1 MQENGPESRILRTR
15 VSGPSSCMA
24 ALGALL
30 LLAWRL
36 TQPAQVSTTPSTVRA
51 RHDVI
56 ERRTGHLPGAPRS
69 GHMSRERLAAFPRA
83 RLLGCSA
90 LGNCRMENV
99 CFSAHDGV
107 LIPNTSSTTPPTV
120 REFDRVAG
128 PSSRLTPPYAARIF
142 PRKAFNALT
151 NAFLLEGETF
161 ASNCWRQGFRSSN
174 PAHFMAGYGKVFV
187 AALDTHVPRGLST
200 LIFQSCG
207 HRAQAKWEWGRE
219 VWSLIEAKGNESGL
233 LPPAGADVVT
243 LSSTKPLGYR
253 GGNWPQQWPSQGD
266 LVVCARH
273 VTAER
278 NSVATYLGRN
288 HPDIVAEWQRHVQR
302 QLPESSESRTSVP
315 SAVSSEPGIAASP
328 LSDRSS
334 RKTPHAMP
342 STACASCLNSLRIA
356 IFYREEGSALRRF
369 RNLAGVR
376 AVAARYSAGRVSMVT
391 ITSRTNFATQAC
403 DATLLYCAGSG
414 CMWMLDSR
422 CAFHWSCT
430 CTILSLI
437 VSDR

>member
-1 MQENGPESRILRTR
+1 MSIAVFFVSRVLPYLSQLLTSTGVRASVSLSAHPVSAKMR
-15 VSGPSSCMA
+15 LSGPLSCMA

-36 TQPAQVSTTPSTVRA
+36 TQPTQVSTPPCTVRA
-51 RHDVI
+51 CRDASHDVI
-56 ERRTGHLPGAPRS
+56 ERRTGHMPGAPRARQ
-69 GHMSRERLAAFPRA
+69 MSRERLAAFPRA

-99 CFSAHDGV
+99 CFSARDGV

-128 PSSRLTPPYAARIF
+128 PSSSLTPPYAARIF

-161 ASNCWRQGFRSSN
+161 ASNCWRQGFLSSN

-207 HRAQAKWEWGRE
+207 HRARAEWEWGGE
-219 VWSLIEAKGNESGL
+219 VWSLIQAKGNESGL

-243 LSSTKPLGYR
+243 LSSKKPLDYR

-278 NSVATYLGRN
+278 NSVGTYLGRN
-288 HPDIVAEWQRHVQR
+288 HPDIVAEWQRHVYR
-302 QLPESSESRTSVP
+302 QLPESSES
-315 SAVSSEPGIAASP
+315 
-328 LSDRSS
+328 
-334 RKTPHAMP
+334 
-342 STACASCLNSLRIA
+342 
-356 IFYREEGSALRRF
+356 
-369 RNLAGVR
+369 
-376 AVAARYSAGRVSMVT
+376 
-391 ITSRTNFATQAC
+391 
-403 DATLLYCAGSG
+403 TL
-414 CMWMLDSR
+414 
-422 CAFHWSCT
+422 
-430 CTILSLI
+430 
-437 VSDR
+437 

>member
-1 MQENGPESRILRTR
+1 
-15 VSGPSSCMA
+15 MA

-36 TQPAQVSTTPSTVRA
+36 TQPTQVSTTPSTVRA

-56 ERRTGHLPGAPRS
+56 ERRTGHMPGAPRAR
-69 GHMSRERLAAFPRA
+69 HMSRERLAAFPRA

-99 CFSAHDGV
+99 CFSARDGV

-128 PSSRLTPPYAARIF
+128 PGLRLTPPYAARIF

-161 ASNCWRQGFRSSN
+161 ASNCWRQGFLSSN

-187 AALDTHVPRGLST
+187 AALDNHVPRGLST
-200 LIFQSCG
+200 LIIQSCG
-207 HRAQAKWEWGRE
+207 HRARAEWEWGRE
-219 VWSLIEAKGNESGL
+219 VWSLIEAKANESGL
-233 LPPAGADVVT
+233 LPPAGVDVVT
-243 LSSTKPLGYR
+243 LGTTW
-253 GGNWPQQWPSQGD
+253 GGSWHQKWPSQGD

-315 SAVSSEPGIAASP
+315 SAVSSEAGIAASP

-334 RKTPHAMP
+334 RKTPTATP
-342 STACASCLNSLRIA
+342 STTCASCLNSLRIA

-403 DATLLYCAGSG
+403 DATLCLLYCAGSCSCSG
-414 CMWMLDSR
+414 CMWMLGSR
-422 CAFHWSCT
+422 CACHWSCKPP
-430 CTILSLI
+430 SP
-437 VSDR
+437 

>member
-1 MQENGPESRILRTR
+1 MHSAQSPVASRLCGPF
-15 VSGPSSCMA
+15 SCMA

-36 TQPAQVSTTPSTVRA
+36 IQVSTTPCTVRA
-51 RHDVI
+51 CHDASHDLI
-56 ERRTGHLPGAPRS
+56 ERQTGHMPGTPHAR
-69 GHMSRERLAAFPRA
+69 HMSRERLVAFPRA

-99 CFSAHDGV
+99 CFSARDGV

-120 REFDRVAG
+120 REFDRG
-128 PSSRLTPPYAARIF
+128 RKLTTPYAARIF

-161 ASNCWRQGFRSSN
+161 ASNCWRQGFLSSN

-187 AALDTHVPRGLST
+187 AALDTQVPRGLNT

-207 HRAQAKWEWGRE
+207 HRARAEWEWGGE

-233 LPPAGADVVT
+233 LPPAGVDVVT
-243 LSSTKPLGYR
+243 LSSKKPLDYR
-253 GGNWPQQWPSQGD
+253 GGNWHQKWPLQGD

-278 NSVATYLGRN
+278 NSVATYLGSN
-288 HPDIVAEWQRHVQR
+288 HPGIVAEWQRHVHR
-302 QLPESSESRTSVP
+302 QLPESSESRTAVP
-315 SAVSSEPGIAASP
+315 GAVSLEAGIAASP

-334 RKTPHAMP
+334 RKTPTATL
-342 STACASCLNSLRIA
+342 STACASCLSSLRIA

-391 ITSRTNFATQAC
+391 MTSRMNFAAQAC
-403 DATLLYCAGSG
+403 DANLCLLSVPAHVHVVGACG
-414 CMWMLDSR
+414 CMWLHVDAR
-422 CAFHWSCT
+422 F
-430 CTILSLI
+430 SLCI
-437 VSDR
+437 PLVLHIPSSP

>member
-1 MQENGPESRILRTR
+1 M
-15 VSGPSSCMA
+15 
-24 ALGALL
+24 
-30 LLAWRL
+30 
-36 TQPAQVSTTPSTVRA
+36 
-51 RHDVI
+51 
-56 ERRTGHLPGAPRS
+56 PGAPRAR
-69 GHMSRERLAAFPRA
+69 HMSRERLAAFPRA

-99 CFSAHDGV
+99 CFSARDGV

-128 PSSRLTPPYAARIF
+128 PSSSLTPPYAARIF

-161 ASNCWRQGFRSSN
+161 ASNCWRQGFLSSN

-187 AALDTHVPRGLST
+187 AALDAHVPRGLST

-207 HRAQAKWEWGRE
+207 HRARAEWEWGGE
-219 VWSLIEAKGNESGL
+219 VWSLIQAKGNESGL

-243 LSSTKPLGYR
+243 LSSKKPLDYR

-278 NSVATYLGRN
+278 NSVGTYLGRN
-288 HPDIVAEWQRHVQR
+288 HPDIVAEWQRHVYR

-315 SAVSSEPGIAASP
+315 SAVSSEAGIAASP

-334 RKTPHAMP
+334 RKTPTATP
-342 STACASCLNSLRIA
+342 STTCASCLTSLRIA
-356 IFYREEGSALRRF
+356 IFYRKEGSALRRF

-403 DATLLYCAGSG
+403 DATLLYCAGSCSCSG

-422 CAFHWSCT
+422 RAFHWSCYHPLLNVLGY
-430 CTILSLI
+430 IDI
-437 VSDR
+437 DR

>member
-1 MQENGPESRILRTR
+1 
-15 VSGPSSCMA
+15 MA
-24 ALGALL
+24 ALLALL
-30 LLAWRL
+30 LNAWRGL
-36 TQPAQVSTTPSTVRA
+36 TQSTVRP

-207 HRAQAKWEWGRE
+207 HRARAEWEWGRE

-243 LSSTKPLGYR
+243 LSSTKPLDYR
-253 GGNWPQQWPSQGD
+253 GGNWPQQWPSQDD

-403 DATLLYCAGSG
+403 DATLLYCAGSHSCSG

-422 CAFHWSCT
+422 CAFHWSC
-430 CTILSLI
+430 ILS
-437 VSDR
+437 SP